1 MPWAIEDVFSFVL
14 YYKQRT
20 YQSAQEKVARWTSKL
35 VDLALAH
42 EGRYYLPYQL
52 HASKAQFERAY
63 PEIEE
68 LRRVKKQ
75 LDPTAK
81 LSNELWR
88 KYLGLASQEKWTAKR
103 LARSFDS
110 RKLGASAT
118 LAALSS
124 ARTATHALRSTWPTR
139 YREPLAAR

>member
-1 MPWAIEDVFSFVL
+1 MFSFVL
-14 YYKQRT
+14 YFKQRT

-52 HASKAQFERAY
+52 HASRAQFEKAY

-68 LRRVKKQ
+68 FRRVKKQ
-75 LDPTAK
+75 VDPTAK

-88 KYLGLASQEKWTAKR
+88 KYL
-103 LARSFDS
+103 
-110 RKLGASAT
+110 
-118 LAALSS
+118 
-124 ARTATHALRSTWPTR
+124 
-139 YREPLAAR
+139 